1 MFVSRLFSV
10 PEFLK
15 GSSILFVVY
24 FQRDPIIYNQVIV
37 WISYLFQN
45 IFWPLI
51 PEQFKS
57 QPMKITSGFLM
68 RYGTLQYNFIETQN
82 WKPNCL
88 WTLEDGRQIHVPLY
102 DHNFFVV
109 FINLALLFVQSLCSI
124 K

>member
-88 WTLEDGRQIHVPLY
+88 WTLEDGR
-102 DHNFFVV
+102 
-109 FINLALLFVQSLCSI
+109 
-124 K
+124 